1 MSTRVI
7 LEIFGWIGSGLI
19 VISLAQARVWRFRV
33 MNFIGAFIATFYN
46 AFLSIWPF
54 AAMNLV
60 ITVIDGYWL
69 IRLNRERNVASE
81 AYELVE
87 VDHDDPYLQHF
98 LKLHAEQTKHHFPDF
113 DRSQPSR
120 SSILVMRGDETVGVV
135 AISDIADGTANVSLD
150 YVTERF
156 RDFSPGKYVYED
168 SGLFQ
173 RLGVH
178 RIRAPKARDEQYLRK
193 MGFQQQDG
201 AWLRD
206 VRA

>member
-98 LKLHAEQTKHHFPDF
+98 LKLHADQTKHHFPDF

-178 RIRAPKARDEQYLRK
+178 RIRAPKSRDEQYLRK